1 MTPSMFVMLFNS
13 NMTEIKKCQEEQREK
28 KDSGVKAQSTKR
40 KTEQSQRWI
49 VHGKLPWLNDLIN

>member
-1 MTPSMFVMLFNS
+1 MYNMTPSMFAMLFNS

-40 KTEQSQRWI
+40 KMVQS
-49 VHGKLPWLNDLIN
+49 